1 MTDTQKKFIK
11 NVKRYRK
18 QQFLTQME
26 LAELCKISTTYLGEI
41 EIGRKYP
48 SVEVFQRIA
57 DALKVKP
64 HKLLLDDDSIS
75 DFDRKDFLT
84 IYSKNL
90 QQEIHATIET
100 FTAKYIFNK

>member
-1 MTDTQKKFIK
+1 
-11 NVKRYRK
+11 
-18 QQFLTQME
+18 ME

-64 HKLLLDDDSIS
+64 HKLLLDDDSVC
-75 DFDRKDFLT
+75 DFDKEDFFT

-90 QQEIHATIET
+90 QQEIQTTIEA